1 MFNNLELKDKK
12 AQIEM
17 PKCINS
23 SKRGQIGETMT
34 WIIATIIII
43 VMLTITIIVSDLS
56 FGKNRKIQTD
66 QNSDILASKSFFSYV
81 LTKNAEDKNVYSQLQ
96 TEENLNDFNGNLAIK
111 IFNSSY
117 GEEYNDLWVGF
128 PELQNNYFGEWTGLL
143 EGERSFKAVQESV
156 KINGANILQL
166 VLVR

>member
-43 VMLTITIIVSDLS
+43 VMLTITIIISDLS

-81 LTKNAEDKNVYSQLQ
+81 LTKDAEGKNVYSQLQ

-143 EGERSFKAVQESV
+143 EGERSFDAVQEFI
-156 KINGANILQL
+156 KLDENKMLQL
-166 VLVR
+166 SMIR